1 MIKVHLNIQ
10 KSTLQN
16 HHYLSHKV
24 QRILV
29 SQLLTPSVNAYT
41 EFKLCLIP
49 IPCVI
54 AWPGA
59 LHRYLAIAA
68 ASGARPHMEG
78 WPARHQPSSVRPSD
92 NNLSEWERTWLCR
105 RGGKFKKAEKP
116 KRRTEQPPNT
126 VSEWCTKT
134 PQMKRKHTFLPQKKG
149 HGGCGSYIRW
159 PLCRTNMISIE
170 TIAGT

>member
-59 LHRYLAIAA
+59 FYRYLAIAA
-68 ASGARPHMEG
+68 AGGVRPHMEG
-78 WPARHQPSSVRPSD
+78 WPARHQPSSVRQ
-92 NNLSEWERTWLCR
+92 
-105 RGGKFKKAEKP
+105 
-116 KRRTEQPPNT
+116 QPFGMGTNVT
-126 VSEWCTKT
+126 VSSWWQIQESWEAQKAHWTAAEHSQWVEHKNPSNETKT
-134 PQMKRKHTFLPQKKG
+134 HIPSTEKG
-149 HGGCGSYIRW
+149 ARW
-159 PLCRTNMISIE
+159 LRFIH
-170 TIAGT
+170 